1 MIIIGLDDTDIEGS
15 PGTNKLTL
23 TLIGRLADRYET
35 VQIVRHQLLFDP
47 RVPYTSQN
55 GCASMVVRR
64 QGSVVRD
71 QRGEIASLADELS
84 DAIVRWCPAGSDPGL
99 CVAADAPPAIVEF
112 GQRCQRDLV
121 KQQEARDV
129 AATEGMFLVGLG
141 GTQDGVIGALA
152 AVGLC
157 AAANDG
163 RLIYCGAA
171 EIDIS
176 EVSGPQTLA
185 QLARFGIDEVIEH
198 ETGRAV
204 TAGTVNVGKKLRP
217 NIHNRRTVLF
227 VAAAESA
234 TVGDLHWQ
242 AVKVK

>member
-15 PGTNKLTL
+15 PGTNKLAL
-23 TLIGRLADRYET
+23 TLAGRLADRYET
-35 VQIVRHQLLFDP
+35 VRIVRHQLLFDP

-55 GCASMVVRR
+55 GCASMMVRS
-64 QGSVVRD
+64 QVSGVRD
-71 QRGEIASLADELS
+71 QRGEIAALANELS

-99 CVAADAPPAIVEF
+99 CIAAEVPPAIVEF

-121 KQQEARDV
+121 RQQEARD
-129 AATEGMFLVGLG
+129 AAAAEGLLLVGLG

-171 EIDIS
+171 ETDIS
-176 EVSGPQTLA
+176 EVHGPQTLT
-185 QLARFGIDEVIEH
+185 QLARLGINEVIEH

-217 NIHNRRTVLF
+217 NIHNHRTVLF
-227 VAAAESA
+227 VVPAEGA
-234 TVGDLHWQ
+234 TVGDPYWQ